1 MSKTIYRGTLAQVMP
16 HYMTMTAKYLNREI
30 NGTLRMSRAPNSDIW
45 SLTWDGAGDPPPLP
59 QLKEPQPYVHTH
71 ESPEACREH
80 GCEMWN
86 SASLHCFSA
95 YHELKQ
101 LQSEEL
107 GLGGSTNDH
116 SQCQAGPGSEMAKR
130 GSWACVCPCHTT
142 GKGLVRVN
150 GGQPGSSGNGGNVII
165 TGGNG
170 SDIISAVNGYNIGAD
185 PSRVASLE
193 AEVKDLKAQL
203 QAAQDALQ
211 IQQLKVAQPRQVY
224 HIDLNNTSEI
234 RKKIKLFKK
243 KQLQNPCLKEKWN
256 PLAYDEDIN
265 IPVRSGLEQATVE
278 VLEGPKDP
286 LQAAFDEIDRRCE
299 EDVRAIRAAY
309 RSRKKNYKTK
319 KSKETRALM
328 EANSNKAVV
337 KRLLFIYLILL
348 PALGFGIFS
357 ISNLINNYIW

>member
-1 MSKTIYRGTLAQVMP
+1 MTKTIYRGTLAQVMP

-59 QLKEPQPYVHTH
+59 QLKEPQPYIHTH
-71 ESPEACREH
+71 ESAEACKEQQ
-80 GCEMWN
+80 CNMWTR
-86 SASLHCFSA
+86 ASMHCFTA
-95 YHELKQ
+95 YHGLNEVQ
-101 LQSEEL
+101 RAEL
-107 GLGGSTNDH
+107 GLGLYPTANDH
-116 SQCQAGPGSEMAKR
+116 SECKVGPGANPDH
-130 GSWACVCPCHTT
+130 WVCVCPCHTT

-150 GGQPGSSGNGGNVII
+150 GGQPGPSGNGGNVLI

-170 SDIISAVNGYNIGAD
+170 GNIISDVNGYTIGTD

-193 AEVKDLKAQL
+193 AEVKDLKSQL

-211 IQQLKVAQPRQVY
+211 IQQLKVAQSRQVY